1 MPESESEGVAGL
13 VAVSV
18 PVAVAEADGI
28 LTPVSVAGWPEA
40 DSENLDVRVLAGWDR
55 VLLCQERVVL
65 LAGRPVTVE
74 RVVGRVDWGVVVEN
88 EDEAADVARTE
99 LDDSTAEPVAEVV
112 SAASL
117 VAVDDATLLAVVT
130 VALTLTLAD
139 ENVAEDAA
147 EEEDAAGAEPSQVAT
162 DGPGAVYSFP
172 PLSGW
177 PVLP

>member
-1 MPESESEGVAGL
+1 ML
-13 VAVSV
+13 
-18 PVAVAEADGI
+18 
-28 LTPVSVAGWPEA
+28 VSVAGWPEA
-40 DSENLDVRVLAGWDR
+40 DSENLDVRVLVGWDR
-55 VLLCQERVVL
+55 VLLCRERVVV

-74 RVVGRVDWGVVVEN
+74 RVVGRKDWGVVVEI
-88 EDEAADVARTE
+88 EDEVADVARTK

-117 VAVDDATLLAVVT
+117 VVVDDAALLAVVT

-139 ENVAEDAA
+139 EDVAEDAA
-147 EEEDAAGAEPSQVAT
+147 EEDAAGAEPSQVAT